1 MLNAV
6 VYKQQ
11 DIVNKQ
17 RGKDQAVATNT
28 TKYRSQQRHKLYNR
42 LR

>member
-1 MLNAV
+1 MNTLNAV

-17 RGKDQAVATNT
+17 HRKAQEEAAKHGKT
-28 TKYRSQQRHKLYNR
+28 
-42 LR
+42 